1 MCRDA
6 EVQSSSA
13 GILEGVLNRANATP
27 EHQQTMGSLMPSI
40 LSGLVFALELD
51 AAPAEPTTVVSITKT
66 GQPLGAQSTSHL

>member
-13 GILEGVLNRANATP
+13 GILEGILNRANTTP

-51 AAPAEPTTVVSITKT
+51 AAPAVPTMVVSTFKIR
-66 GQPLGAQSTSHL
+66 QPVGAQSTSHL